1 MFLELVLLPKLEKN
15 DSRKKKIF
23 RQNNSS
29 QLSNKQPAC
38 PRRLWAT
45 SIRRARYCMYWL
57 SDIGGSLLRKLGA
70 VGGIK
75 SLSCLLFSIWIW
87 CHTIVD
93 GAKFWISCKRPAFL
107 SPLQLI
113 QNSVPSTIVW
123 RQCDIRIRRNL
134 IILGVLKKQLRNLLP
149 LLHVVSL
156 VYCYFRLV
164 LWLLSFAGPL
174 VKAEIS

>member
-123 RQCDIRIRRNL
+123 RQCDIRIRVLNRVSVQ
-134 IILGVLKKQLRNLLP
+134 GVE
-149 LLHVVSL
+149 SL
-156 VYCYFRLV
+156 WGDCRFIPAD
-164 LWLLSFAGPL
+164 WGSQ
-174 VKAEIS
+174 